1 MADMLVKL
9 FHLQPDPAAEA
20 ALLQNGVRL
29 CRALPPDRNRVIGF
43 VRENFPEFAA
53 EAACAFSH
61 LPVHCWLA
69 VENRAAVGFAC
80 YDVTAPD
87 FFGPTAVLA
96 SHRRRGIGRALLP
109 RSLLSMKELGYAYA
123 IIGWP
128 AQDALHFYE
137 QAVGAVLIQ
146 EDTAGLYR
154 DMI

>member
-20 ALLQNGVRL
+20 ALLQNGVRP
-29 CRALPPDRNRVIGF
+29 CRALPPDRDRVIGF
-43 VRENFPEFAA
+43 VRENFPDFAA

-69 VENRAAVGFAC
+69 VAC

-96 SHRRRGIGRALLP
+96 SHRRRGIGRALLL

-137 QAVGAVLIQ
+137 QAVGAVLIP
-146 EDTAGLYR
+146 EDTAVLYR